1 MANAIS
7 QNNSWQLWDEIKK
20 VRNINQLIR
29 IVLMQQLELIIL
41 FHCLQISI
49 MLYIILYVMNILKC
63 LICVMI
69 LDMILIS
76 IV

>member
-1 MANAIS
+1 
-7 QNNSWQLWDEIKK
+7 
-20 VRNINQLIR
+20 
-29 IVLMQQLELIIL
+29 MQQMEMIIV

-49 MLYIILYVMNILKC
+49 MLYIIMYVMNIMKC
-63 LICVMI
+63 QICVMI

>member
-1 MANAIS
+1 MGLNKKYEIS
-7 QNNSWQLWDEIKK
+7 I
-20 VRNINQLIR
+20 QLIR
-29 IVLMQQLELIIL
+29 IVLMQKLELILL

-49 MLYIILYVMNILKC
+49 MLDIILYVMNIVKC
-63 LICVMI
+63 LIFVII